1 MDTDITYWLGEMVVT
16 FVVSLIFNILP
27 SLISKEKIDFVKVL
41 KTTLISSSVSLVYK
55 FVMISYNPIFDPDE
69 ERYAV
74 SVQSLILSPLLLSI
88 ITNVGQLL
96 LNKEKLTLKNIIVDT
111 SNTVKHLSTMNLLSD
126 LSEFK

>member
-1 MDTDITYWLGEMVVT
+1 MYIDITYWLNEIMVT

>member
-1 MDTDITYWLGEMVVT
+1 MYIDITYWLNEIMVT

-41 KTTLISSSVSLVYK
+41 KTTLIFSSVNLVYK
-55 FVMISYNPIFDPDE
+55 IAMINFYKI
-69 ERYAV
+69 
-74 SVQSLILSPLLLSI
+74 VQREYSFPKFFILRSLVLSI

-111 SNTVKHLSTMNLLSD
+111 SNTVKNLSSVNM
-126 LSEFK
+126 LSEMSELI

>member
-1 MDTDITYWLGEMVVT
+1 MYIDITYWLNEIMVT

-111 SNTVKHLSTMNLLSD
+111 SNTVKNLSSVNM
-126 LSEFK
+126 LSEMSELI

>member
-41 KTTLISSSVSLVYK
+41 KTTLIFSSVNLVYK
-55 FVMISYNPIFDPDE
+55 IAMINFYKI
-69 ERYAV
+69 
-74 SVQSLILSPLLLSI
+74 VQREYSFPKFFILRSLVLSI

-96 LNKEKLTLKNIIVDT
+96 LNKE
-111 SNTVKHLSTMNLLSD
+111 
-126 LSEFK
+126 

>member
-1 MDTDITYWLGEMVVT
+1 
-16 FVVSLIFNILP
+16 
-27 SLISKEKIDFVKVL
+27 
-41 KTTLISSSVSLVYK
+41 LISSSVSLVYK

-111 SNTVKHLSTMNLLSD
+111 SNTVKNLSSVNM
-126 LSEFK
+126 LSEMSELI